1 MPLTKTQHIKKVRS
15 DVYLRQHKQQEKQM
29 QRAIRGFLLNQ
40 IRMVSTHIRNADN
53 LITPESLPVIYDSNE
68 FHALFLRVVRRYIA
82 RGMIIG
88 AMTEW
93 TLFREFNNVPLDDIL
108 SNIASGNEKEAN
120 VTVPVSQ
127 NSFTV
132 GQIMDVFTTTWK
144 LQAAKTLGKVKSPLD
159 AEMPRQIQ
167 QAIIQSLT
175 ATFLQP
181 YWFGIEE
188 TTKGRIAAVLERG
201 AMGRWTRQEVVENL
215 NKTLGG
221 KKASSRALSIART
234 EMTNAF
240 NAGHMAAIGV
250 LEQAGYVNGREWVAV
265 SDEATRFNHAFAS
278 GQVVSGRE
286 MFVVGGHTCRYPA
299 DYALPPEE
307 RCYCRCTVTSVTQ
320 PT

>member
-1 MPLTKTQHIKKVRS
+1 MKRVRGR
-15 DVYLRQHKQQEKQM
+15 VYLRQHKAQERELRK
-29 QRAIRGFLLNQ
+29 AIKKFLLSQ
-40 IRMVSTHIRNADN
+40 IRHVSSHIRSTNSE
-53 LITPESLPVIYDSNE
+53 ITPQFLSVIYDTQE
-68 FHALFLRVVRRYIA
+68 FHSQFKKTVTKHIA

-108 SNIASGNEKEAN
+108 SNLASDTDKESR
-120 VTVPVSQ
+120 VVVPKSQEELTVQ
-127 NSFTV
+127 
-132 GQIMDVFTTTWK
+132 QIMEIYEATWK
-144 LQAAKTLGKVKSPLD
+144 LEAAKTLGTVKSPLD

-167 QAIIQSLT
+167 QAIVQSLT

-181 YWFGIEE
+181 YWFGIAE
-188 TTKGRIAAVLERG
+188 TTKARLAAILLRGSMGKWTKEEVIQRIN
-201 AMGRWTRQEVVENL
+201 T
-215 NKTLGG
+215 TLGG

-240 NAGHMAAIGV
+240 NAGHVAAIGV
-250 LEQAGYVNGREWVAV
+250 LEQAGYVNGREWV
-265 SDEATRFNHAFAS
+265 SITDEATRFNHLNAS
-278 GQVVSGRE
+278 GQVVNGRE

-307 RCYCRCTVTSVTQ
+307 RCYCRCTVTSVAQ